1 MTTINFLYNKPLSAK
16 TEGLADIELIGPAAS
31 MAFANTLVDTGADY
45 VMLPQYAA
53 SRVGIRIQ
61 PAHRIHMKTAGG
73 PVIMCLVPN
82 VDVEI
87 EGKRVQISV
96 LFNPSPRSR
105 SLLGRNGIRALGEI
119 GFDFSDWLWCS

>member
-1 MTTINFLYNKPLSAK
+1 MTTINFSHNKPLSAK

-53 SRVGIRIQ
+53 NRVGIQIQ
-61 PAHRIHMKTAGG
+61 AAYRIHMKTASS
-73 PVIMCLVPN
+73 PVIMYLVPN

-87 EGKRVQISV
+87 EGKRIQIEV
-96 LFNPSPRSR
+96 LFNPNPRSR
-105 SLLGRNGIRALGEI
+105 SLLGRNGIRALGKI
-119 GFDFSDWLWCS
+119 GFDLSDWLWRP